1 MTEKEI
7 EKALEI
13 CGKSG
18 DCLNC
23 PYDVDN
29 CMQKELDALAYI
41 NRLKAEKEQG
51 RKETAKEILGDLVDL
66 VIKRNLTIDDIA
78 SMAKV
83 YGIEVDE

>member
-1 MTEKEI
+1 M
-7 EKALEI
+7 LEI

-41 NRLKAEKEQG
+41 NRLKAEKEQAEAKL
-51 RKETAKEILGDLVDL
+51 KELRGE
-66 VIKRNLTIDDIA
+66 
-78 SMAKV
+78 
-83 YGIEVDE
+83 